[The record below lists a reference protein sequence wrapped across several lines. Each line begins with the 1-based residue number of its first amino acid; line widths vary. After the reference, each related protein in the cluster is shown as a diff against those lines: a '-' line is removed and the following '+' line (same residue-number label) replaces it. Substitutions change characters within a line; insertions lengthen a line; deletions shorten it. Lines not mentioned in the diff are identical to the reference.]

1 MIVLLLRI
9 NLNNSNLQ
17 FVRRSPELVEERT
30 SEDGGAR
37 TERTSAR
44 PPPERGQ
51 GVVPVVRGRRE
62 REDEA
67 GDPGYRE
74 MTEHMMLT
82 FIRFILN

>member
-67 GDPGYRE
+67 GDSG
-74 MTEHMMLT
+74 
-82 FIRFILN
+82 